1 MNLPIHKYGKTERR
15 KFGKINEVIDI
26 PNLVEIQKESYD
38 TFINEGIAEIFED
51 YSPIT
56 DFSDHFELHFLS
68 HEFGD
73 TPKYDEKECRNRDA
87 TYALPLRVKVRLHN
101 KVKDEIIDSVVFMGD
116 FPLMTENGSFIIN
129 GAERVIVSQLV
140 RSPGVNNV
148 AETDKTGKKIYE
160 TTVIPNRGAWL
171 EFKQD
176 PQGVL
181 WVSVDRKRKLTATVL
196 LRALGYGS
204 NRALEELFGGDKMIA
219 ATIERDEKET
229 PPIKSESD
237 GLIALYRRLRPGE
250 VPTEDSVRQHLNN
263 LFFDPRRY
271 DVVKVGRYKFNKK
284 LNLAYRLP
292 GCRVADDIFHPETG
306 ELLASKGEKVSEE
319 QARAI
324 QNAGVGEVYVLVN
337 DPVDGEIRHKIIS
350 NNTVD
355 FSAVSAKDPKA
366 FGLLKTIYYPNFKF
380 SREIAQACAEM
391 SEEEVAE
398 KYLEEINAVYY
409 VRETAP
415 EADEKQEEKKN
426 REKRRE
432 NRLKFVK
439 ACKLFHEL
447 LARDDAPA
455 AQVDLAAETRVMGVT
470 PEEKK
475 LIKPLVEKLNHKCIT
490 VDDIVAAVSTNLDLQ
505 YGIGSIDEIDHLGNR
520 RVRSVGE
527 LLQNQM
533 RIGMS
538 RLERLIKERM
548 ATADPM
554 EVTPAGL
561 INVRP
566 ISAVIREFFGSSQLS
581 QFMDQTNP
589 IAELTHKRK
598 LSALGPG
605 GLNRDRATFEVR
617 DVHHSHYGRMCPI
630 ETPEGQNIGLISSL
644 ATFSKV
650 NEFGFIMSPYRK
662 VGKETGI
669 VTDHV
674 DYLTADEEDRY
685 VVAQANEPLDEEG
698 RFVNARVGCRHKEL
712 ITEMPREAIDY
723 MDVSPKQ
730 LVSVAT
736 ALIPFLENDDT
747 NRALMGSNM
756 QRQAVPLLKTEP
768 AIVATGIEEAI
779 ARDSGVMVRARE
791 AGVAVGVSSDLI
803 KIREDSGFITEY
815 PLKKFERSNQGT
827 CLNQRPIITTGDRV
841 AKGEVIADGPSTWGG
856 ELALGKNILVG
867 FMEWEGYN
875 YEDAIL
881 ISEKLV
887 QDDVFTSIHIE
898 EHETEARDT
907 KLGEEEITRDIPNV
921 GDDALK
927 DLDEDGIIRIGAEVG
942 SNDILVG
949 KVTPK
954 GEAELTP
961 EERLLRAIFGEKS
974 REVRD
979 TSLRVP
985 HGEGGIVV
993 DVKIFTR
1000 ENKDEL
1006 SPGVNKLVRVY
1017 IAQKRKIQV
1026 GDKMAGRHGNKGVIS
1041 RVLPLSDMP
1050 FLPDGTPL
1058 QILLNPLG
1066 VPSRMN
1072 IGQVLEVHLGYVC
1085 RQLGWKIATPVF
1097 DGATEKDIEQLFKEN
1112 NLFNPEGKVDG
1123 KFRVFDGR
1131 TGEPFENRVT
1141 IGIMYMIKLIHLVDD
1156 KIHARSI
1163 GPYSMV
1169 TQQPLGGKAQFGGQR
1184 FGEMEVWALEA
1195 YGAAHILQEI
1205 LTVKSDDIVGR
1216 VKTYESI
1223 VKGNNISE
1231 PGIPEAFKVLLKEL
1245 QSLALDVKVL
1255 TENNEELII
1264 REFDD
1269 EDERDS
1275 RRDDRRDVEQDFD
1288 FGLPDEDEEDE
1299 SLGSIFD
1306 DAGEDEDFVS
1316 DDLFNAEED
1325 EDDLSDVDDDFSF
1338 GSLFD
1343 EDEEEQADASDAPD
1357 ASADEEEEDSAS
1369 DLFGDD
1375 EDDN

>member
-15 KFGKINEVIDI
+15 KFGSINEVIDI
-26 PNLVEIQKESYD
+26 PNLVEIQKQSYD
-38 TFINEGIAEIFED
+38 TFIGEGITEILED
-51 YSPIT
+51 FSPIT
-56 DFSDHFELHFLS
+56 DFSDHFELYFLD
-68 HEFGD
+68 HEFGKS
-73 TPKYDEKECRNRDA
+73 PKYDEKECRNRDA
-87 TYALPLRVKVRLHN
+87 TYALPLRVKVRLVN
-101 KVKDEIIDSVVFMGD
+101 KVKDEILEQDVFMGD
-116 FPLMTENGSFIIN
+116 LPLMTENGSFIIN

-148 AETDKTGKKIYE
+148 AETDKTGKKMYE

-176 PQGVL
+176 AQGTL
-181 WVSVDRKRKLTATVL
+181 WVNVDRKRKLPATVL

-204 NRALEELFGGDKMIA
+204 NRALEELFEGDKMIA
-219 ATIERDEKET
+219 TTIERDT
-229 PPIKSESD
+229 TRSESD
-237 GLIALYRRLRPGE
+237 GLIELYRRLRPGE
-250 VPTEDSVRQHLNN
+250 VPTEDSVRQHLTN
-263 LFFDPRRY
+263 LFFDARRY

-292 GCRVADDIFHPETG
+292 GCRAADDIVNPETG
-306 ELLASKGEKVSEE
+306 EIMAVKGEVISEE
-319 QARAI
+319 AAREI
-324 QNAGVGEVYVLVN
+324 QNAGINEVFVLVN
-337 DPVDGEIRHKIIS
+337 DPEDGEIRHKIIA

-355 FSAVSAKDPKA
+355 FAALSDKNPKA
-366 FGLLKTIYYPNFKF
+366 FGLLKTVYYPNFVF
-380 SREIAQACAEM
+380 SKKLAEECETL
-391 SEEEVAE
+391 SAEEVAE
-398 KYLEEINAVYY
+398 KYLDEINAVYY
-409 VRETAP
+409 ARETAP

-426 REKRRE
+426 RERRKE
-432 NRLKFVK
+432 NRIKFVK
-439 ACKLFHEL
+439 ASKLFHEI
-447 LARDDAPA
+447 LAREEKEVSGAP
-455 AQVDLAAETRVMGVT
+455 VDLEAETRVMGIT
-470 PEEKK
+470 PAEKK
-475 LIKPLVEKLNHKCIT
+475 EIKPLVEKLNHKCIT
-490 VDDIVAAVSTNLDLQ
+490 VDDIVAAVSTNLDLK
-505 YGIGSIDEIDHLGNR
+505 YGIGTIDEIDHLGNR

-527 LLQNQM
+527 LLQNQL
-533 RIGMS
+533 RIGMA

-548 ATADPM
+548 ATQDPM
-554 EVTPAGL
+554 EVTPSGL

-662 VGKETGI
+662 VDKETGV

-698 RFVNARVGCRHKEL
+698 RFVNERVGCRHKEI
-712 ITEMPREAIDY
+712 ITELPRERIDY

-756 QRQAVPLLKTEP
+756 QRQAVPLLKTESS
-768 AIVATGIEEAI
+768 IVATGIEAAI
-779 ARDSGVMVRARE
+779 ARDSGVIVRAKE
-791 AGVAVGVSSDLI
+791 AGVATAVSSDMIRI
-803 KIREDSGFITEY
+803 KEDSGFETEY

-827 CLNQRPIITTGDRV
+827 CLNQRPIISTGDRV
-841 AKGEVIADGPSTWGG
+841 EKDEVIADGPSTNNG

-927 DLDEDGIIRIGAEVG
+927 DLDEDGIVRIGAEVSSG
-942 SNDILVG
+942 DILVG

-954 GEAELTP
+954 GETELTP

-1041 RVLPLSDMP
+1041 RVLPQSDMP

-1097 DGATEKDIEQLFKEN
+1097 DGATEKDIEKLFEEN
-1112 NLFNPEGKVDG
+1112 NLFNPDGKVDG
-1123 KFRVFDGR
+1123 KFQVFDGR
-1131 TGEPFENRVT
+1131 TGEAFENRVT

-1163 GPYSMV
+1163 GPYSLV

-1255 TENNEELII
+1255 TENNDELII
-1264 REFDD
+1264 REFEDEEPNVEPKRDDFRTEEEDFDFGMDEGDD
-1269 EDERDS
+1269 EDE
-1275 RRDDRRDVEQDFD
+1275 
-1288 FGLPDEDEEDE
+1288 DEGI
-1299 SLGSIFD
+1299 GSIFD
-1306 DAGEDEDFVS
+1306 EAGDDEDFVS
-1316 DDLFNAEED
+1316 DDLFGDKDLAEED
-1325 EDDLSDVDDDFSF
+1325 DMSDVDEDFSF

-1343 EDEEEQADASDAPD
+1343 
-1357 ASADEEEEDSAS
+1357 
-1369 DLFGDD
+1369 DD
-1375 EDDN
+1375 ENPEDGEDN